1 MQICQEHWHE
11 LKNAI
16 RQRGLWRL
24 VTPSGYLA
32 AETSEE
38 ILELN
43 AVQFK
48 FDPLMT
54 ASFMIGEQA
63 RAAFGSDL
71 ATGIP
76 CPLCEVDKNLGAG
89 ESLHW
94 IEADADIILQ
104 VCQERHLVAANDR

>member
-32 AETSEE
+32 AESPEE

-43 AVQFK
+43 AMQFK
-48 FDPLMT
+48 FDPLM
-54 ASFMIGEQA
+54 AMSLMIGEQA
-63 RAAFGSDL
+63 RAAFGLS
-71 ATGIP
+71 IH
-76 CPLCEVDKNLGAG
+76 CPLCDVDENLGKH
-89 ESLHW
+89 ESMHW
-94 IEADADIILQ
+94 IDSDADIILY
-104 VCQERHLVAANDR
+104 VCRQRHLVEPTDF

>member
-1 MQICQEHWHE
+1 MIWPAWHE

-32 AETSEE
+32 AETPEE

-43 AVQFK
+43 AAQFQ
-48 FDPLMT
+48 FDPLLAARLMLR
-54 ASFMIGEQA
+54 EQA
-63 RAAFGSDL
+63 RSAFGFAL
-71 ATGIP
+71 ETGIP
-76 CPLCEVDKNLGAG
+76 CPLCEVDRRLGAG

-94 IEADADIILQ
+94 IETDADIILH
-104 VCQERHLVAANDR
+104 VCRARHLVEANEY